1 LPEAVGPIKKI
12 ASGRLSVNWRFNLKL
27 RYTGAVRVISNKT
40 LLAFSA
46 SHQDAGVPLQLWRK
60 AIEARAYTNFA
71 SLKTVFG
78 SIDKVSPFHVF
89 DLGGNKYRLIA
100 AIHYNRQILF
110 VRHIFTHRQ
119 YDQWK
124 PK

>member
-1 LPEAVGPIKKI
+1 M
-12 ASGRLSVNWRFNLKL
+12 
-27 RYTGAVRVISNKT
+27 ISNKT

-46 SHQDAGVPLQLWRK
+46 SHPDAGVPLQLWRK
-60 AIEARAYTNFA
+60 AIEARAYPNFA

-78 SIDKVSPFHVF
+78 SIDKVSAFHVF
-89 DLGGNKYRLIA
+89 DLGGNKYRLIS

-119 YDQWK
+119 YDHWK